1 MVLNVFSGVEGL
13 QRRRNGFQMVLA
25 KAEKRNGLY
34 FAAESHSALNTH
46 KYLSPFQVVKF
57 TYMFEA
63 FFDTKKVTIFTRSSF
78 IFVKWLDYYTI
89 FPFRMD
95 DQRRPIWTR
104 LSTRSLITWA
114 QSLIAKETSG
124 FRMSKTLSGTASRTN
139 SLGNTKVQIKPCFL
153 LLVRS

>member
-63 FFDTKKVTIFTRSSF
+63 FFDTKKVTIFT
-78 IFVKWLDYYTI
+78 
-89 FPFRMD
+89 
-95 DQRRPIWTR
+95 
-104 LSTRSLITWA
+104 
-114 QSLIAKETSG
+114 
-124 FRMSKTLSGTASRTN
+124 MSKYTEVLSVFNHEFFHLCEMAW
-139 SLGNTKVQIKPCFL
+139 L
-153 LLVRS
+153 LHNISI

>member
-1 MVLNVFSGVEGL
+1 MLSKNRFIKKVQNGFKCLFWSGRTPKAG
-13 QRRRNGFQMVLA
+13 NGFQMVLA

-63 FFDTKKVTIFTRSSF
+63 FFDTKKVTIFIMSSF

-95 DQRRPIWTR
+95 D
-104 LSTRSLITWA
+104 
-114 QSLIAKETSG
+114 
-124 FRMSKTLSGTASRTN
+124 
-139 SLGNTKVQIKPCFL
+139 
-153 LLVRS
+153 

>member
-1 MVLNVFSGVEGL
+1 MLSKNRFIKKSKMVLNVFSGVEGL

-63 FFDTKKVTIFTRSSF
+63 FFDTKKVTIFTMSSF
-78 IFVKWLDYYTI
+78 IFVKLLDHYTI

-95 DQRRPIWTR
+95 D
-104 LSTRSLITWA
+104 
-114 QSLIAKETSG
+114 
-124 FRMSKTLSGTASRTN
+124 
-139 SLGNTKVQIKPCFL
+139 
-153 LLVRS
+153 